1 MLIKVLNKHQ
11 MFKIMMM
18 IILLGIK
25 TYSYVWLLC
34 LILPKSTRLLSI
46 L

>member
-1 MLIKVLNKHQ
+1 MCLILPLFSFKKYFNFMLIKVLNKHQ

-25 TYSYVWLLC
+25 TYSYV
-34 LILPKSTRLLSI
+34 
-46 L
+46 